1 MQHPKAPARG
11 PCVNRA
17 HARPILVPVP
27 QYCYKNIAAKAGS
40 RNNGDCMTLEK
51 MSTFIGI
58 VIERAWPLCLIAML
72 NWWWVMHGSS
82 PYAVFTFLYGF
93 AGCLVFLR
101 GFGLATSLP
110 IYCLAFAAFLSAD
123 PSRNEITLLQTMLNL
138 EYSARI
144 YLRLLVTAFK
154 SALMAL
160 PFSLFFFDRMNGYTA
175 LLKIPLCVFF
185 LVLVLEPTFL
195 ILMLAIFGM

>member
-1 MQHPKAPARG
+1 
-11 PCVNRA
+11 
-17 HARPILVPVP
+17 
-27 QYCYKNIAAKAGS
+27 
-40 RNNGDCMTLEK
+40 MTLEK
-51 MSTFIGI
+51 VSTFIGI

-72 NWWWVMHGSS
+72 NWWWVMPGSS

-101 GFGLATSLP
+101 GFGLTTSLP
-110 IYCLAFAAFLSAD
+110 IYCLTLAALLTAY
-123 PSRNEITLLQTMLNL
+123 PSLNEIAQLQSMLHFEHMNCNYL
-138 EYSARI
+138 EE
-144 YLRLLVTAFK
+144 LVTAIK

-160 PFSLFFFDRMNGYTA
+160 PFSLFFFDRMGGYAA

>member
-1 MQHPKAPARG
+1 
-11 PCVNRA
+11 
-17 HARPILVPVP
+17 
-27 QYCYKNIAAKAGS
+27 
-40 RNNGDCMTLEK
+40 
-51 MSTFIGI
+51 
-58 VIERAWPLCLIAML
+58 
-72 NWWWVMHGSS
+72 
-82 PYAVFTFLYGF
+82 
-93 AGCLVFLR
+93 
-101 GFGLATSLP
+101 
-110 IYCLAFAAFLSAD
+110 
-123 PSRNEITLLQTMLNL
+123 MLNL

-160 PFSLFFFDRMNGYTA
+160 PFSLFFFDRMNGYAA